1 MKLSIEEQ
9 KYCDKLKRKVSKTYT
24 KVYLK
29 QVSSNRFT
37 VEAINS
43 DFEVIDVLSEMYQL
57 PVSTPVLAWEIALV
71 ACRVMQN
78 INRTH
83 PLKVS
88 LSDSEGK
95 FERVRLRKLKN
106 TKK

>member
-1 MKLSIEEQ
+1 MKLSIDEQ
-9 KYCDKLKRKVSKTYT
+9 KYCDKLKRKVLKIYP

-29 QVSSNRFT
+29 QISSNRFT
-37 VEAINS
+37 IEAINS
-43 DFEVIDVLSEMYQL
+43 DFEVIDVLSEMYQP
-57 PVSTPVLAWEIALV
+57 PVSTPVLAWETAV
-71 ACRVMQN
+71 VVCRTMQN

-95 FERVRLRKLKN
+95 FERIRLRKLKN

>member
-9 KYCDKLKRKVSKTYT
+9 KYCNKLKRTVLKTYT
-24 KVYLK
+24 NAYLK

-37 VEAINS
+37 VETINS

-57 PVSTPVLAWEIALV
+57 PVSHPVLAWEIATV
-71 ACRVMQN
+71 VCRTMQN

>member
-9 KYCDKLKRKVSKTYT
+9 KYCDKLKRKVLQTYS
-24 KVYLK
+24 KVYVK
-29 QVSSNRFT
+29 QLGTNQFT
-37 VEAINS
+37 IEAITN
-43 DFEVIDVLSEMYQL
+43 DFEIIDVLLETFHM
-57 PVSTPVLAWEIALV
+57 PVATPIRAWELAVSI
-71 ACRVMQN
+71 CRTTQN

-95 FERVRLRKLKN
+95 FERIRLRKLKN

>member
-1 MKLSIEEQ
+1 MKLSIKEQ
-9 KYCDKLKRKVSKTYT
+9 QYCDKLKRKVLNTYP

-37 VEAINS
+37 IESINN
-43 DFEVIDVLSEMYQL
+43 DFEVVDVLSEMYQL
-57 PVSTPVLAWEIALV
+57 PVSHPVLAWEIAV
-71 ACRVMQN
+71 VVCRTMQN

-83 PLKVS
+83 PIKVS

-95 FERVRLRKLKN
+95 FERVKLRKLKN

>member
-1 MKLSIEEQ
+1 MKLSIKEQ
-9 KYCDKLKRKVSKTYT
+9 QYCDKLKHKVLKTYP

-29 QVSSNRFT
+29 QVSSGKFT
-37 VEAINS
+37 IESVNN
-43 DFEVIDVLSEMYQL
+43 DYEVIDVLAEMYQL
-57 PVSTPVLAWEIALV
+57 PVSHPVLAWEIAV
-71 ACRVMQN
+71 VVCKTTQN

-83 PLKVS
+83 PIKVS

-95 FERVRLRKLKN
+95 FERVKLRKLKN

>member
-9 KYCDKLKRKVSKTYT
+9 KYCDKLKRVVLKLYS
-24 KVYLK
+24 KVYIK
-29 QVSSNRFT
+29 QLGSNKFT
-37 VEAINS
+37 VEAITEDYES
-43 DFEVIDVLSEMYQL
+43 IDVLLEMFHM
-57 PVSTPVLAWEIALV
+57 PAATPIRAWELAASI
-71 ACRVMQN
+71 CRTTQN

-83 PLKVS
+83 PIKVS

-95 FERVRLRKLKN
+95 FDRIKLRKLKN

>member
-1 MKLSIEEQ
+1 
-9 KYCDKLKRKVSKTYT
+9 
-24 KVYLK
+24 
-29 QVSSNRFT
+29 
-37 VEAINS
+37 
-43 DFEVIDVLSEMYQL
+43 MYQL